1 MKITRALIEKFFQ
14 NQCTAEEASAVGK
27 YLEQHPEELEAWLPE
42 QEWQEFKPEGRLHP
56 EHSNTMLNKVR
67 RETKILRIRRYSAWA
82 AAVALLLAA
91 GGFWWQQQRQEGTLQ
106 PPLIASRQHQQ
117 PQDTVVKNTGT
128 AIRHIILPDGSDVA
142 LEQHSSLRWA
152 PGFSRTH
159 RALSLDGAATFNVV
173 KDEGRPFIVYS
184 GNVATTVLGTAFRV
198 SAYKGDKAVKVRL
211 LAGKVMVKTTGAQAE
226 KGIVYLTPGQE
237 CAFNEGQSSLT
248 VYRYEPV
255 LKSVKPEPLK
265 GNIAENGEELLFTNV
280 PLPQVL
286 RKFETVYNINI
297 SYSPQQLKKYYFTG
311 TISKKDAVHGIL
323 KTIAELNR
331 LQLSQDSTG
340 YHISR

>member
-42 QEWQEFKPEGRLHP
+42 QEFEGYKPEGRLHP
-56 EHSNTMLNKVR
+56 EHSATMLNEVH
-67 RETKILRIRRYSAWA
+67 RESKILRIRRYSAWA
-82 AAVALLLAA
+82 AAIALLLTA
-91 GGFWWQQQRQEGTLQ
+91 GGYWWQQQQVKDLQ
-106 PPLIASRQHQQ
+106 PVLASRQQEIS
-117 PQDTVVKNTGT
+117 QDTVVSNTGT
-128 AIRHIILPDGSDVA
+128 AIRHITLPDGSDVA
-142 LEQHSSLRWA
+142 LEQYSSLRWT
-152 PGFSRTH
+152 PGFTRTQ
-159 RALSLDGAATFNVV
+159 RALTLVGAATFNVAQ
-173 KDEGRPFIVYS
+173 DEGRPFIVYS
-184 GNVATTVLGTAFRV
+184 ENVATTVLGTAFRV
-198 SAYKGDKAVKVRL
+198 SAYKGDAAVKVRL

-237 CAFNEGQSSLT
+237 CAFNKGESSLT
-248 VYRYEPV
+248 VYRYEPIPG
-255 LKSVKPEPLK
+255 SVKPEPLK

-280 PLPQVL
+280 PLPEVL
-286 RKFETVYNINI
+286 KKFETVYNVNI
-297 SYSPQQLKKYYFTG
+297 SYSTQQLKKYYFTG
-311 TISKKDAVHGIL
+311 TISRKDAVHGIL

>member
-42 QEWQEFKPEGRLHP
+42 QEWQEYEPEGRLHP
-56 EHSNTMLNKVR
+56 EHSNAMLDEVR
-67 RETKILRIRRYSAWA
+67 RETKILRIRRYSGWA
-82 AAVALLLAA
+82 AAVALLLAT
-91 GGFWWQQQRQEGTLQ
+91 GGFWWQQQRQEKTLQ
-106 PPLIASRQHQQ
+106 PHIAGRQQQ
-117 PQDTVVKNTGT
+117 IPQDTVVKNTGN
-128 AIRHIILPDGSDVA
+128 AVRHITLPDGSDVA

-152 PGFSRTH
+152 PGFTQTQRT
-159 RALSLDGAATFNVV
+159 LSLEGAATFNVV

-198 SAYKGDKAVKVRL
+198 SAYKGGKTVKVRL
-211 LAGKVMVKTTGAQAE
+211 LTGKVMVKTTGAQAG

-237 CAFNEGQSSLT
+237 CAFNEGQSSPT
-248 VYRYEPV
+248 VYRYEPSTE
-255 LKSVKPEPLK
+255 SVKPEPLK

-280 PLPQVL
+280 PLPQVFE
-286 RKFETVYNINI
+286 KFESVYNINI

-311 TISKKDAVHGIL
+311 TISRNDAVHGIL

-340 YHISR
+340 YNISR

>member
-1 MKITRALIEKFFQ
+1 MKITRALIEKFLQ

-42 QEWQEFKPEGRLHP
+42 QEFDEYEPEGRLHP
-56 EHSNTMLNKVR
+56 EHSAAMLNEVQR
-67 RETKILRIRRYSAWA
+67 GTKIVRIRRYSAWA
-82 AAVALLLAA
+82 AAVALLLTA
-91 GGFWWQQQRQEGTLQ
+91 GGFWWQQQQQEKALQ
-106 PPLIASRQHQQ
+106 PVLASQQQHLS
-117 PQDTVVKNTGT
+117 QDTVVKNTGT
-128 AIRHIILPDGSDVA
+128 AIRHITLPDGSEVA
-142 LEQHSSLRWA
+142 LEQHSSLQWA
-152 PGFSRTH
+152 PGFSQTQRVLT
-159 RALSLDGAATFNVV
+159 LEGAATFNVA

-198 SAYKGDKAVKVRL
+198 SAYKGDPAVKVRL

-237 CAFNEGQSSLT
+237 CAFNKGESSLT
-248 VYRYEPV
+248 VYRYEPSPE
-255 LKSVKPEPLK
+255 SVKPAPLK

-280 PLPQVL
+280 SLPEVL
-286 RKFETVYNINI
+286 KKFEAVYNINI
-297 SYSPQQLKKYYFTG
+297 SYSSHQLKKYYFTG

-323 KTIAELNR
+323 KTIADLNR

-340 YHISR
+340 YHISK

>member
-42 QEWQEFKPEGRLHP
+42 QEFEAYEPEGRLHP
-56 EHSNTMLNKVR
+56 EHSTTMLNEVH
-67 RETKILRIRRYSAWA
+67 RESKILRIRRYSAWA
-82 AAVALLLAA
+82 AAIALLLTA
-91 GGFWWQQQRQEGTLQ
+91 GGYWWQQQQVKDLQ
-106 PPLIASRQHQQ
+106 PVLASRQQEIS
-117 PQDTVVKNTGT
+117 QDTVVSNTGT
-128 AIRHIILPDGSDVA
+128 AIRHITLPDGSDVA
-142 LEQHSSLRWA
+142 LEQYSSLRWT
-152 PGFSRTH
+152 PGFTRTQ
-159 RALSLDGAATFNVV
+159 RALTLVGAATFNVAQ
-173 KDEGRPFIVYS
+173 DEGRPFIVYS

-198 SAYKGDKAVKVRL
+198 SAYKGDAAVKVRL

-237 CAFNEGQSSLT
+237 CAFNKGESSLT
-248 VYRYEPV
+248 VYRYEPIPR
-255 LKSVKPEPLK
+255 SVKPEPLK

-280 PLPQVL
+280 PLPEVL
-286 RKFETVYNINI
+286 KKFETVYNVNI
-297 SYSPQQLKKYYFTG
+297 SYSAQQLKKYYFTG
-311 TISKKDAVHGIL
+311 TISRKDVVHGIL